1 MKAFRGSLFAAI
13 ALLVVWLGLRFLET
27 GEVPEAGGSIGKVE
41 ATSIFRFEKPDVVRI
56 EVRRPGDTLIL
67 SDGENGWVVDPGGF
81 PASRSMVSRVKHQ
94 LHDLDARAEV
104 VGDPEAFSLYGLG
117 AQAIEVS
124 VSLRNGKVIRFA
136 AGDPNPTSVSYYI
149 RPLPGDVVYTV
160 KKSAVDF
167 YSFAP
172 DAFREPR
179 FAIFDSK
186 DAVRI
191 EADLPEGRRLVL
203 QQEGETDW
211 KMLEPRTMAVE
222 PDRVRALLGRVGA
235 LKAQAFLA
243 EVTADSDREEQIAPY
258 GLEQPKARIQISFGS
273 REAIELSIGR
283 SVSERTDEDQAFM
296 MVAGSPSVY
305 AARVGLLDDFMQ
317 DPQEFRKRSFV
328 PLLADDLRTIE
339 IDLAKR
345 EGADQ
350 SGRVRLK
357 MESDAW
363 KWEDGRPVPGST
375 PKRVA
380 ERLAGVRANDFVDDA
395 KAIAKA
401 RFQQPLA
408 TVVMTDAN
416 QQTATLLVGQKG
428 PPLVDE
434 LEEREVERY
443 YAKLVGIDQVY
454 LVDNGVVSVLE
465 DALREHQRKV
475 GKDEEQQ
482 DRREAIDEAMKEE
495 K

>member
-1 MKAFRGSLFAAI
+1 MKAFRGSLFAAVI
-13 ALLVVWLGLRFLET
+13 LVMVSLGLRFLEAD
-27 GEVPEAGGSIGKVE
+27 EEPEAGGSLDKVE

-56 EVRRPGDTLIL
+56 EVRRRADTLIL
-67 SDGENGWVVDPGGF
+67 SDGENGWIVSPGGF

-104 VGDPEAFSLYGLG
+104 VGNPEAFALYGLG

-124 VSLRNGKVIRFA
+124 VSLRDGKVIRFA

-149 RPLPGDVVYTV
+149 RPLPGDIVYTV

-167 YSFAP
+167 YSFSP

-211 KMLEPRTMAVE
+211 RMLEPTPMAVE
-222 PDRVRALLGRVGA
+222 SDRVRTLLGRVAA
-235 LKAQAFLA
+235 LKAQSFLA
-243 EVTADSDREEQIAPY
+243 EVTPDSNREEQILPY
-258 GLEQPKARIQISFGS
+258 GLVEPKARIQISFGS
-273 REAIELSIGR
+273 REAIDLSIGR
-283 SVSERTDEDQAFM
+283 SVSEMKDEDQAFM

-305 AARVGLLDDFMQ
+305 SARVGLLEDFTQ

-328 PLLADDLRTIE
+328 PLFADELRTIE
-339 IDLAKR
+339 VDLAER
-345 EGADQ
+345 EGAAQ
-350 SGRVRLK
+350 FGRVRLK

-380 ERLAGVRANDFVDDA
+380 ERLTNIRADDFVDDA
-395 KAIAKA
+395 KGISKA

-416 QQTATLLVGQKG
+416 QQSATLLLGQKG
-428 PPLVDE
+428 PPLVGG
-434 LEEREVERY
+434 LEERNVERY
-443 YAKLVGIDQVY
+443 YAKIVGVDQVY
-454 LVDNGVVSVLE
+454 LVDSGVVSVLE
-465 DALREHQRKV
+465 DAIREYQRKV

-482 DRREAIDEAMKEE
+482 ERREAIDEAMKEE
-495 K
+495 R